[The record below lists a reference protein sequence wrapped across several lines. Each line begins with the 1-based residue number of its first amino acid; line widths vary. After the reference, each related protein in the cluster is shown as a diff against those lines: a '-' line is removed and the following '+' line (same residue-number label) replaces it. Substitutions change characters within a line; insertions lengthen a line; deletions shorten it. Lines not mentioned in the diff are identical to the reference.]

1 MSNENLQTRSDEK
14 QKGLRLREFEWYEV
28 ETKIRQF
35 VFELIDPNINKL
47 MKDRQK
53 VDGFEDLLNQ
63 IQEKI
68 QQFDETLIQ
77 NERRMKIFDEATKRF
92 NNLHQELGKIKIDIK
107 EKGDSMVKTN
117 QNNEILFTQIQ
128 GQIKQQSLQIDSSNM
143 NMEQSVKQ
151 MDKFKQEISYLID
164 NQSSKQ
170 TKLKEEIKAYMTE
183 QSEIQQEMNN
193 SINTLQ
199 SSLGQKG
206 IHIKQNTEII
216 NQLQK
221 RMLQNE
227 NDIFNINKKL
237 EDIPIL
243 QQKVQLIQQCIDK
256 QQKDLSMLC
265 SFIDLH
271 IPLNTYTQITECL
284 YACISNE
291 AQKKLVDFDEKQ
303 FKILNNRLQQ
313 QETQQLNQ
321 SNELNYEKQNVPI
334 SIDFSEINK
343 LFQDKISNIVKRNA
357 KFKKISLNRQKLL
370 KNQNKEERLSSQ
382 QKEQNQNDVN
392 LNNFYEQNTEEKYS
406 IPAVQQTQQENT
418 NNSQEFNE
426 VFPKQLAQS
435 NSNIQQNQLKSSNQ
449 ASTQNS
455 RKDQRYFDQS
465 SKTNRAYSP
474 DGNEEEILSV
484 EEIIAKELSSPKFYQ
499 KVEDQFKQYT
509 HKFENQQQEFQL
521 KINKQLEEREE
532 YNQIQYNRCY
542 EMIEQ
547 EQNKTNSMRLGLSN
561 TVDAQNDSLNTI
573 QQCLQLIQQANHIF
587 ESNVFHLNQFCTI
600 ITHLFLQDEKDKNS
614 IGLYGF
620 RESPIDQNTGFQQ
633 NFCQQDN
640 QRINQNSQRGFIS
653 NIHFDDKCLS
663 CSGQQ
668 IQINQLF
675 KLACLAY
682 KPQPVYLDGKNY
694 TRIDLLQFCQKILSS
709 ISLDPSH
716 NKAQPQKIYKKVLRQ
731 SIRLD
736 DQKDQTK
743 QQTNNEAF
751 LQETC
756 RSLNEPSTHHVGT
769 SNTLSQTIDQGCS
782 TYRPSLLNQSNN
794 NLENEI
800 NLLNNSLTSRE
811 QKEGNY
817 YEIQE
822 SNPRAQLRSREQNF
836 FQQEQ
841 SYCQEDKLKRF
852 SSLDSK
858 QIQVNDFNFN
868 QLTCSQIKITTQ
880 HKVRKLIQSKPN
892 QKSQTQQNNEQFQL
906 NRTSINFSKNPQ
918 NNKEKVSSYEK
929 RRQFIMKQ
937 SIVSLN
943 NSSINH

>member
-14 QKGLRLREFEWYEV
+14 QKSLRLREFEWYEV

-35 VFELIDPNINKL
+35 VFELIDPNISKL

-68 QQFDETLIQ
+68 KQFDETLIQ
-77 NERRMKIFDEATKRF
+77 NERRMKVFDEATKRF

-117 QNNEILFTQIQ
+117 QHNEIVFSQIQ
-128 GQIKQQSLQIDSSNM
+128 GQINQQTLQIESSNM
-143 NMEQSVKQ
+143 NMEQSVQ
-151 MDKFKQEISYLID
+151 QINKFKQEVSYLID
-164 NQSSKQ
+164 NQANKQ
-170 TKLKEEIKAYMTE
+170 TKLKEELKAYMTE
-183 QSEIQQEMNN
+183 QSEIQKQMKDN
-193 SINTLQ
+193 INTLQ
-199 SSLGQKG
+199 SSLGQKE

-221 RMLQNE
+221 RMLQSE
-227 NDIFNINKKL
+227 NDIFNINKQL

-243 QQKVQLIQQCIDK
+243 QQKVQAIQLCNDK
-256 QQKDLSMLC
+256 QQKDISMLC
-265 SFIDLH
+265 QFVDLH

-284 YACISNE
+284 YSCISNE

-313 QETQQLNQ
+313 QEVQQLNEC
-321 SNELNYEKQNVPI
+321 NEQNYEKQNVPI
-334 SIDFSEINK
+334 PVDFSQINK
-343 LFQDKISNIVKRNA
+343 IFQDKISTIVKRNA
-357 KFKKISLNRQKLL
+357 KFKKISSNRQKLM

-382 QKEQNQNDVN
+382 MKEQNQNEVN
-392 LNNFYEQNTEEKYS
+392 LNNFYEQSIEDKYTA
-406 IPAVQQTQQENT
+406 PAVQQTEQEN
-418 NNSQEFNE
+418 NSNSLQIKE
-426 VFPKQLAQS
+426 VFPKQLAQT
-435 NSNIQQNQLKSSNQ
+435 NIVIQHNQPKSSNQ
-449 ASTQNS
+449 TSGQNS
-455 RKDQRYFDQS
+455 RKDQRYLDQS
-465 SKTNRAYSP
+465 SKAERVYSP

-484 EEIIAKELSSPKFYQ
+484 EEIIAKELSSPQFYQ
-499 KVEDQFKQYT
+499 KLEDQFKQYSQ
-509 HKFENQQQEFQL
+509 KFESQQQEFML

-532 YNQIQYNRCY
+532 YDQIQYNRCY

-547 EQNKTNSMRLGLSN
+547 EQNKINNMKLGLSH
-561 TVDAQNDSLNTI
+561 TVDAQNDSLDTI

-587 ESNVFHLNQFCTI
+587 ESNVFHINQFCTI

-614 IGLYGF
+614 IGLYGY

-633 NFCQQDN
+633 QANQHDN
-640 QRINQNSQRGFIS
+640 LKLNQSGQRGVIS
-653 NIHFDDKCLS
+653 NIHFDEKCLS

-682 KPQPVYLDGKNY
+682 KPQPVQLDGKHY
-694 TRIDLLQFCQKILSS
+694 TRIDLLQLCQKILSS
-709 ISLDPSH
+709 ISLDPSN
-716 NKAQPQKIYKKVLRQ
+716 NKALPQKIYKRVLRQ
-731 SIRLD
+731 SIKLD
-736 DQKDQTK
+736 DEKDLSK
-743 QQTNNEAF
+743 QQTINEAY

-756 RSLNEPSTHHVGT
+756 RSLNEPSTHRVGT
-769 SNTLSQTIDQGCS
+769 TNTLSQTIDQGCS

-800 NLLNNSLTSRE
+800 NILNNSLTSRE
-811 QKEGNY
+811 QKEANY

-822 SNPRAQLRSREQNF
+822 QNPRAQLRSREQNNS
-836 FQQEQ
+836 QLEQ
-841 SYCQEDKLKRF
+841 SYCLEDKLKRF

-858 QIQVNDFNFN
+858 QIQVNDFNFS
-868 QLTCSQIKITTQ
+868 QLSCSQIKITTQ

-892 QKSQTQQNNEQFQL
+892 QKSLTQQNNEKLQL
-906 NRTSINFSKNPQ
+906 NRTSINFTKNPQ
-918 NNKEKVSSYEK
+918 NNKEKVSSFEK

-943 NSSINH
+943 NSTLNR